1 MSWSTA
7 MPDWEQRIIEGRSIT
22 PTLPL
27 FTAEVDRAI
36 KFFSLLPLYDVE
48 GQPKIGDVCGQWVLD
63 FVSAVFGSYDMN
75 MGIRMLQ
82 KFFVLIAKKNGKS
95 TIAALTMLTALIM
108 NRRHGADY
116 LIISPTKAVADNS
129 FNAAA
134 EAIRAR
140 PALRDRFHVQDHF
153 RLITNRVT
161 SAKLQVKASDTETIA
176 GQKAVG
182 ILIDELWLFG
192 QKANGERIMS
202 EIEGSLAARPDGFII
217 YLSTQADEPPSGV
230 FKARLDH
237 HRDVRDGKTTDSRAF
252 QLLYELPQPLLKND
266 LWMEEQYWHIPN
278 PSIDKGLNRDWLRDT
293 LKLQSEGDRGNLAM
307 FAAKHFNIQLGMAL
321 RSDRWVGADSWPD
334 AVWPDLTLEEIIERA
349 EVITIGVD
357 GGGADD
363 LLGVAVI
370 GREKDTKI
378 WMHWAHA
385 WMHPLAL
392 ARRKSNRTEYDE
404 LIRLKQLTL
413 IEDYPEDLE
422 GVIAV
427 AKLAQA
433 AGKLAAVGMD
443 RIGLDQAVDA
453 FAEIGLT
460 EEDKTLFG
468 IPQGYVLTGAI
479 KSMERKLIDRSFVH
493 GGQRLMNWAVGNA
506 KVEPTKNAFL
516 ITKQASGTAKIDP
529 LMATFDAAYLMG
541 RNPEPKRQP
550 TFQLMFV

>member
-1 MSWSTA
+1 VSWSTA
-7 MPDWEQRIIEGRSIT
+7 MLDWEERIIAGKSIT
-22 PTLPL
+22 PSLPL
-27 FTAEVDRAI
+27 FPKETMLALN
-36 KFFSLLPLYDVE
+36 FFSKLPLCDVP
-48 GQPKIGDVCGQWVLD
+48 GKPKIGDMCGQWLLD
-63 FVSAVFGSYDMN
+63 LVSAVFGSYDEES
-75 MGIRMLQ
+75 GIRMLQ
-82 KFFVLIAKKNGKS
+82 KFFVLIGKKNSKS
-95 TIAALTMLTALIM
+95 TGAGLLMLTALIR
-108 NRRHGADY
+108 NRREGGEY
-116 LIISPTKAVADNS
+116 LIISPTKTIADNS
-129 FNAAA
+129 FNPTAAA
-134 EAIRAR
+134 IRSV
-140 PALRDRFHVQDHF
+140 PALDTRFHIQDHF
-153 RLITNRVT
+153 RLITDRRT
-161 SAKLQVKASDTETIA
+161 GAKLQIKAADTEVVG

-182 ILIDELWLFG
+182 ILVDELWLFG
-192 QKANGERIMS
+192 QMAKGELVMS

-217 YLSTQADEPPSGV
+217 YLSTQSDVPPAGI
-230 FKARLDH
+230 FLKKLAH
-237 HRDVRDGKTTDSRAF
+237 HRDVRDGLRTDARAF
-252 QLLYELPQPLLKND
+252 QLMYEFPKSLLKD
-266 LWMEEQYWHIPN
+266 DRWMQECYWKIPN
-278 PSIDKGLNRDWLRDT
+278 PNLGKSVDIDWLRN
-293 LKLQSEGDRGNLAM
+293 ELANKIEDGKDSLEL
-307 FAAKHFNIQLGMAL
+307 FAAKHFNIELGMAR
-321 RSDRWVGADSWPD
+321 RSNRWVGADSWPD
-334 AVWPDLTLEEIIERA
+334 AVEPGLTFEEILERS
-349 EVITIGVD
+349 EVVTIGVD

-363 LLGVAVI
+363 LLGVAMI
-370 GREKDTKI
+370 GREKETKR
-378 WMHWAHA
+378 WLHWAHA

-422 GVIAV
+422 GVVDIA
-427 AKLAQA
+427 KRAQA

-541 RNPEPKRQP
+541 RNPEPKRTP
-550 TFQLMFV
+550 EYQLIFA